1 MKSITLNLSSAEDAG
16 MSVRDFDRANVA
28 AVVDAAPLTFYVA
41 LDHAKK
47 IVGSAQV
54 NPDDRKAIGA
64 LVGNWIAQGH
74 AVHRM
79 AYKAMNKLL
88 REQQKVLDAENKDVV
103 ISEPEAPAPAVAPGQ
118 AAAE

>member
-1 MKSITLNLSSAEDAG
+1 
-16 MSVRDFDRANVA
+16 
-28 AVVDAAPLTFYVA
+28 
-41 LDHAKK
+41 
-47 IVGSAQV
+47 
-54 NPDDRKAIGA
+54 
-64 LVGNWIAQGH
+64 VGNWIAQGH